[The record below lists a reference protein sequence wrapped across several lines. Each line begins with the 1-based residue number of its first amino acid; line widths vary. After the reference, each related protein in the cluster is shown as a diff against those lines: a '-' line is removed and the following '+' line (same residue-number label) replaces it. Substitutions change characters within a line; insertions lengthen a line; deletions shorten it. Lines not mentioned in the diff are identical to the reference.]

1 MMKMDNSKPDTTPKS
16 SKEKAVPTSGAE
28 EARAVLVAKLSQ
40 MFRAPVHPKP
50 PRSLQPT
57 PEAAKTRLAR
67 LRRKQRMLIQ
77 KTKRAAMARSTQIP
91 PASDPLS
98 P

>member
-1 MMKMDNSKPDTTPKS
+1 MNNSKQDALQKLCGEKEAEAAEGEVARDALIARL
-16 SKEKAVPTSGAE
+16 SK
-28 EARAVLVAKLSQ
+28 LVRSP
-40 MFRAPVHPKP
+40 APPKP